1 MQDHLSAESLTLW
14 LFITCGIAILLLLKY
29 YGLFGLYVYNC
40 LAIIFANIQVLRV
53 ASYNLFPEPVAL
65 GTVLFTTTFL
75 VNDIITEHYG
85 AEQAKRSVSLGFMVQ
100 LLTTI
105 WMVLALGHPLPAE
118 VAAENGAQAAHRSYL
133 AMLQIFSP
141 SVRILLASLT
151 AYLCSQWLD
160 IYIFS
165 TLRKAT
171 AGKLLWLRQNAAMLL
186 SGLLDTFMFSAIA
199 WILLSDVP
207 ISWHELIMTYVISA
221 QTVRVLLNISFTPLI
236 YLSYRCVPRNV
247 AFSI

>member
-1 MQDHLSAESLTLW
+1 MQTHLSAESLTLW
-14 LFITCGIAILLLLKY
+14 LFLTCGIAILLLLKY

-85 AEQAKRSVSLGFMVQ
+85 AEQAKQSVSLGFIVQ

-105 WMVLALGHPLPAE
+105 WMVLALGHPVPADSS
-118 VAAENGAQAAHRSYL
+118 GQAAHQSYL

-171 AGKLLWLRQNAAMLL
+171 AGKFLWLRQNIAMLL
-186 SGLLDTFMFSAIA
+186 SGLLDTFLFSAIA
-199 WILLSDVP
+199 WVILSDMP
-207 ISWHELIMTYVISA
+207 ISWRELMMTYVISA
-221 QTVRVLLNISFTPLI
+221 QAVRVLLNISFTPLI

-247 AFSI
+247 AFSV